1 MKVILQKDV
10 KGQGK
15 KGDVIDVSDG
25 YAKNFLIKQKLA
37 IEATSVNL
45 NSHKVAQAAAERRRA
60 EEKAAAVQLKA
71 VLDKTEVVIPL
82 KVSENGKIFGALTTL
97 AIAEA
102 LAKMGIETDKKKIV
116 LSEPIK
122 KIGAHTVSV
131 KLFPEVT
138 ATLKVIVEAAK

>member
-15 KGDVIDVSDG
+15 KGEVIDVSDG

-37 IEATSVNL
+37 VEATSVNL

-60 EEKAAAVQLKA
+60 EEKEAAIQLKNI
-71 VLDKTEVVIPL
+71 LDKTETVIPL

-97 AIAEA
+97 AISEA
-102 LAKMGIETDKKKIV
+102 LEKMNIQVDKKKIV

-122 KIGAHTVSV
+122 TVGVHIVTV
-131 KLFPEVT
+131 KLYPEVT
-138 ATLKVIVEAAK
+138 ANLKVIVEAVK

>member
-37 IEATSVNL
+37 IEATKLNL
-45 NSHKVAQAAAERRRA
+45 NTLLISQEAAERRKA
-60 EEKAAAVQLKA
+60 EEKAAATELKKR
-71 VLDKTEVVIPL
+71 LDGTEVVIPL
-82 KVSENGKIFGALTTL
+82 KVSENGKIFGALTTM
-97 AIAEA
+97 AISDA
-102 LAKMGIETDKKKIV
+102 LADMGIQIDKKKIT

-122 KIGAHTVSV
+122 TIGKHNVSI
-131 KLFPEVT
+131 KLYPEIT
-138 ATLKVIVEAAK
+138 ATITVTVEAAR